1 MAKVK
6 IQGNAS
12 GTGVLTVTA
21 PNTSTDRTI
30 TLPDSTGTLA
40 TTADVP
46 AGISSSADATAMTI
60 TSDEKIGIGTASPSE
75 PLHVAGSG
83 NSTKIRI
90 QNTKSGTTT
99 GAELEMVSEDGTWQL
114 GQGRGSLH
122 DGDDED
128 FHIYNTGTKL
138 WIKKTNGNVYIPSG
152 NLVIGTNGK
161 GIDFSANADSSATGA
176 STTSELLNDYEE
188 GTWTPIMRGSAGS
201 VGSAANN
208 GGMGSYVKVGNL
220 VHVTFS
226 QYMTNLGSWSGDLEV
241 GGLPFTCSHVSSGS
255 ITSFPSTEVDANM
268 RGLGVPA
275 NLTMFHFFKGSRLD
289 VRVPWSEIVTSYYMT
304 VAATYRV

>member
-6 IQGNAS
+6 IQGNVS
-12 GTGVLTVTA
+12 GTGILTVTA

-30 TLPDSTGTLA
+30 TLPDATGTLA

-83 NSTKIRI
+83 NSTKLRI

-176 STTSELLNDYEE
+176 STTAELLDDYEE
-188 GTWTPIMRGSAGS
+188 GTWSPDMKGNSGSAGS
-201 VGSAANN
+201 AADN
-208 GGMGSYVKVGNL
+208 GGGGFYVKVGNL
-220 VHVTFS
+220 VYVS
-226 QYMTNLGSWSGDLEV
+226 CQLYMTNKGSYSGNLVVE
-241 GGLPFTCSHVSSGS
+241 GLPFTAGYISSGS

-275 NLTMFHFFKGSRLD
+275 NYSRFEFFKGSRLD
-289 VRVPWSEIVTSYYMT
+289 LRVPWSEVVTSYYLT
-304 VAATYRV
+304 VSATYRV